1 MGRKGFTLI
10 ELLVVITLL
19 ATIMAIMV
27 SSKSMSNY
35 AASNTANKIGS
46 DLALIQN
53 GATTYNTDKNAYPT
67 GMTDA
72 TFVPT
77 YLFAPMVPAGW
88 DATYGTNGYFMG
100 LQSGQATPNNGE
112 YVCARANNVGSAVDL
127 NWLAATLI
135 TQQYAPTQ
143 YYVNT
148 SCMAVANMAAPV
160 IPTTVYITFWI
171 TRY

>member
-1 MGRKGFTLI
+1 MGQKGFTLI
-10 ELLVVITLL
+10 EMLVVITLL
-19 ATIMAIMV
+19 GTIMAIMV
-27 SSKSMSNY
+27 SSKSVSNY
-35 AASNTANKIGS
+35 GATNTANKIGS

-53 GATTYNTDKNAYPT
+53 GAVTYNTDKNAYPT

-77 YLFAPMVPAGW
+77 YLFAPLVPTGW
-88 DATYGTNGYFMG
+88 DSSYGTNGYYMG
-100 LQSGQATPNNGE
+100 LQTGQATPNNGE
-112 YVCARANNVGSAVDL
+112 YVCARANNVSSATDL
-127 NWLAATLI
+127 NWIATTLI
-135 TQQYAPTQ
+135 TQQFAPTQ

-148 SCMAVANMAAPV
+148 SCMAVTNMAAPV